1 MDLLTDVKIQLGSE
15 EIVQRLRHAL
25 KVNELA
31 IKIFAKLSGEKRK
44 FAIVEVEADGISAER
59 VSHWVNEINLNENSD
74 EQYTKVNLRA
84 CPDHFVLRCTEG
96 KALEV
101 IECNGN
107 FGAMT
112 SADTID
118 GTLANSSLR
127 KWTADEV
134 NAVVNNGVALWMF
147 NGETDGDNPA
157 AQQDVIK
164 VTKDLYRQAGKNEEW
179 IDLFVR
185 ASGLQS
191 WKFKYWGETDHSVTK
206 VVAWNYLDHPYTD
219 VWENQRAL
227 RAGDTYTFTGKE
239 STYTHYDKTMD
250 YTYRVYPESVSEWLR
265 KIFDAQ
271 K

>member
-107 FGAMT
+107 FPTPFQFFLQYGDETGLKAERDEHFPYQSVGA
-112 SADTID
+112 A
-118 GTLANSSLR
+118 R
-127 KWTADEV
+127 
-134 NAVVNNGVALWMF
+134 
-147 NGETDGDNPA
+147 
-157 AQQDVIK
+157 
-164 VTKDLYRQAGKNEEW
+164 TKDGVVIGGVRHQFRDTDTGFAVRLCVEFPSFTLNFIVKSHQMHMATEFSYWLQWIIDNKGCKN
-179 IDLFVR
+179 
-185 ASGLQS
+185 
-191 WKFKYWGETDHSVTK
+191 
-206 VVAWNYLDHPYTD
+206 
-219 VWENQRAL
+219 
-227 RAGDTYTFTGKE
+227 
-239 STYTHYDKTMD
+239 
-250 YTYRVYPESVSEWLR
+250 
-265 KIFDAQ
+265 
-271 K
+271 